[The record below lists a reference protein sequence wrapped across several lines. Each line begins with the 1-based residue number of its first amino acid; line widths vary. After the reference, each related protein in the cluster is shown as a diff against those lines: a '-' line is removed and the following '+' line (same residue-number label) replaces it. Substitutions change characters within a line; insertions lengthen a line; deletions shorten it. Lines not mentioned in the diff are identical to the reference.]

1 MNYKLPKSG
10 NHRGY
15 EIAEVDHF
23 LAEAKEQF
31 DLISGGTMTAESV
44 RAKRFALVSNGYSI
58 SAVDAALD
66 RIEDVFAER
75 ELRHKLLIEGKAA
88 FEARMQTQREVIDSR
103 IGRSRGRRFKR
114 RSLFN
119 RGYSPREVDALV
131 DMVALH
137 FEGKMPITERE
148 VRLTVFRLKRG
159 GYAEFQ
165 VDAFIDRVIEVL
177 QFQRLL

>member
-15 EIAEVDHF
+15 DIAQVDHF
-23 LAEAKEQF
+23 LAEAKVQF

-44 RAKRFALVSNGYSI
+44 RAKRFDLVNNGYSI

-88 FEARMQTQREVIDSR
+88 FENRIALQRELIDSR
-103 IGRSRGRRFKR
+103 TGRSRGRRFKR
-114 RSLFN
+114 RSFFN
-119 RGYSPREVDALV
+119 RGYATREVDALV
-131 DMVALH
+131 DLVARH
-137 FEGKMPITERE
+137 FSGQLPITERE
-148 VRLTVFRLKRG
+148 VRLTVFRVKRG
-159 GYAEFQ
+159 GYAEYQ

-177 QFQRLL
+177 QYQRLG

>member
-15 EIAEVDHF
+15 DIAQVDHF
-23 LAEAKEQF
+23 LAEAKVQF

-44 RAKRFALVSNGYSI
+44 RAKRFDLVAKGYSI

-75 ELRHKLLIEGKAA
+75 ELRHRLLIEGKAA
-88 FEARMQTQREVIDSR
+88 FENRMALQRELIDSR
-103 IGRSRGRRFKR
+103 TPLSRGRRFKR
-114 RSLFN
+114 RAVIN
-119 RGYSPREVDALV
+119 RGYAPREVDALV
-131 DMVALH
+131 DMIALH
-137 FEGKMPITERE
+137 FSGQMPITERE
-148 VRLTVFRLKRG
+148 VRLTVFRVKRG

-177 QFQRLL
+177 QYQRLG